1 MTISQ
6 TITGEKY
13 TLEINSFL
21 IRKISIWRQ
30 AVLVSKAKSKM
41 YAKNKVAVLRF
52 EISSDK
58 MNFLLSNHQICA
70 ADIRCLDENS
80 KKCLKNICL
89 QTCLHNISQNCHLSR
104 EI

>member
-1 MTISQ
+1 MSISQ
-6 TITGEKY
+6 TIKGEKY
-13 TLEINSFL
+13 TFEISSFL
-21 IRKISIWRQ
+21 IRKSSVWRQ
-30 AVLVSKAKSKM
+30 AVLLFKTKSKL
-41 YAKNKVAVLRF
+41 YDKNKLAVLRF

-70 ADIRCLDENS
+70 ADIRCLDANS
-80 KKCLKNICL
+80 KQLLKKLCL